1 MKTINSYKVLSLVD
15 SYQEYP
21 IPRIFGDDHYY
32 TFIHGSLFGLF
43 NLSDEK
49 VVNLLAIN
57 NTKMHNGQFLK
68 FIELLEKFTREN
80 DLKFMIGELFNRR
93 LDDWFAR
100 RGYQKERDNR
110 IYNPNSNIANVL
122 K

>member
-1 MKTINSYKVLSLVD
+1 MKTVNSRKVLSLVD
-15 SYQEYP
+15 TYQEYP
-21 IPRIFGDDHYY
+21 IPRIFDDDHYY
-32 TFIHGSLFGLF
+32 TFIHGSLYGLF
-43 NLSDEK
+43 CLSDK
-49 VVNLLAIN
+49 KTVNLLAIN
-57 NTKMHNGQFLK
+57 NSKMHNGQFQK

-80 DLKFMIGELFNRR
+80 NLKFMIGELFNPR

-110 IYNPNSNIANVL
+110 VYDPNSSIANVL